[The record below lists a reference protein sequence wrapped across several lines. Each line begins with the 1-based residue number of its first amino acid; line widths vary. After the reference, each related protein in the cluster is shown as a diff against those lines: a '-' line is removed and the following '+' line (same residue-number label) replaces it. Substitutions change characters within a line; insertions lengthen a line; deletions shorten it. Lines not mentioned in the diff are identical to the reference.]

1 MDSEVIAEELQNI
14 EIEIH
19 DVEDE
24 IRELLARQEKL
35 YERRSELQ
43 DLLGTCPINVKD
55 VSATTTMQED
65 WSGPFEWD
73 SQADDIRL
81 NVFGISSYRPNQRE
95 IINAVMSG
103 RDVLVI
109 MAAGGGKS
117 FCYQLP
123 AILRPGIA
131 IVVSP
136 LLSLIQDQVMGL
148 VASGIPANM
157 LTSTTSK
164 EDEKS
169 IYKALEK
176 GEEDLKLLYV
186 TPEKVSKS
194 KRFMSKLEKCHH
206 AGRLSLISIDEA
218 HCCSQWGHDF
228 RPDYKNLGILKTQFP
243 NVPVVAL
250 TATATMKVQND
261 LIGMLH
267 IPKCVKFVST
277 VNRPNLFYM
286 VREKS
291 SVGKMV
297 IDEIAKY
304 IKESY
309 PNKESGIVYCFSR
322 KECEQV
328 ASELRERG
336 ISADY
341 YHADMD
347 VTAREKVHMRWS
359 KNKLQVIVGTV
370 AFGMGINKP
379 DVRFV
384 IHHSLSKSMETYYQE
399 SGRAGRDGLLSEC
412 LLFFRPADVPR
423 QSAMVFH
430 ENSGLQNLY
439 DIVRY
444 CQSKRQCRRSA
455 FFRHFAE
462 PLQECNGMCD
472 NCAFSSEIREVDA
485 SGHAKL
491 VISLLQ
497 AMQDVDQRMTML
509 QLVDRLKNKQ
519 RQLDFELKREEMEQ
533 LVVQLIIN
541 RVLKEEFQHTA
552 YATNAYVKVGP
563 TANLVMQGKKI
574 IKMELGSIL
583 NGMDDMRKSIKH
595 GVTSGLESK
604 LDELR
609 KELASHDEGIFPH
622 SVLSGQQISSISAN
636 LPKSIEELEKI
647 IGKLKTE
654 KYGERILE
662 EVKKYGNA
670 EQHPNNN
677 ELKEEESPEEDGHT
691 RKKLKTDKQV
701 IMVDSSNDEAEA

>member
-1 MDSEVIAEELQNI
+1 MEADEIAKELQNI
-14 EIEIH
+14 EFEIH
-19 DVEDE
+19 DVEE
-24 IRELLARQEKL
+24 QIRELIEKQEKL

-43 DLLGTCPINVKD
+43 VLLETCPIDVKVGSAPTNVQ
-55 VSATTTMQED
+55 AED
-65 WSGPFEWD
+65 WSRSFDWD
-73 SQADDIRL
+73 SQAEDIRF

-117 FCYQLP
+117 LCYQLP
-123 AILRPGIA
+123 AILRQGIA
-131 IVVSP
+131 LVVSP

-148 VASGIPANM
+148 VASGIPAHM

-164 EDEKS
+164 EDEKF
-169 IYKALEK
+169 IYKALEE

-261 LIGMLH
+261 LIEMLH

-291 SVGKMV
+291 SVGKIV
-297 IDEIAKY
+297 VDEIAKY

-328 ASELRERG
+328 ASELCERG

-347 VTAREKVHMRWS
+347 VNARDKVHMRWS
-359 KNKLQVIVGTV
+359 KNKLQIIVGTV

-399 SGRAGRDGLLSEC
+399 SGRAGRDGLPSEC
-412 LLFFRPADVPR
+412 LLFFRSADMPR
-423 QSAMVFH
+423 QSSMVFH

-439 DIVRY
+439 DIVQY

-472 NCAFSSEIREVDA
+472 SCAFSSEIKEVDA
-485 SGHAKL
+485 SGHSKL
-491 VISLLQ
+491 LISLVRE
-497 AMQDVDQRMTML
+497 MQEKDQRVTML
-509 QLVDRLKNKQ
+509 QLVDRVKNKQ
-519 RQLDFELKREEMEQ
+519 KQLDFELKREEMEQ
-533 LVVQLIIN
+533 LVVQLILD

-552 YATNAYVKVGP
+552 YATNSYVTVGP
-563 TANLVMQGKKI
+563 RANQVLQGKKI
-574 IKMELGSIL
+574 IKMDVTSTSKDVDGY
-583 NGMDDMRKSIKH
+583 RKSSKH
-595 GVTSGLESK
+595 GVTSGLEFK

-609 KELASHDEGIFPH
+609 KELASHDKEIFPH
-622 SVLSGQQISSISAN
+622 SVLSGQQISSISAH
-636 LPKSIEELEKI
+636 LPNSIEELEKI

-654 KYGERILE
+654 KYGGRILE

-670 EQHPNNN
+670 EHPNNEVLN
-677 ELKEEESPEEDGHT
+677 EEESSEIRPP
-691 RKKLKTDKQV
+691 RKKLKKANKQV
-701 IMVDSSNDEAEA
+701 IMVDSSNDESD

>member
-1 MDSEVIAEELQNI
+1 MEADEIAKELQNI
-14 EIEIH
+14 EFEIH
-19 DVEDE
+19 DVEE
-24 IRELLARQEKL
+24 QIRELIEKQEKL

-43 DLLGTCPINVKD
+43 VLLETCPIDVKVGSAPTNVQ
-55 VSATTTMQED
+55 AED
-65 WSGPFEWD
+65 WSRSFDWD
-73 SQADDIRL
+73 SQAEDIRF

-117 FCYQLP
+117 LCYQLP
-123 AILRPGIA
+123 AILRQGIA
-131 IVVSP
+131 LVVSP

-148 VASGIPANM
+148 VASGIPAHM

-164 EDEKS
+164 EDEKF

-261 LIGMLH
+261 LIEMLH

-286 VREKS
+286 VQEKS
-291 SVGKMV
+291 SVGKIV
-297 IDEIAKY
+297 VDEIAKY

-328 ASELRERG
+328 ASELCERG

-347 VTAREKVHMRWS
+347 VNAREKVHMRWS
-359 KNKLQVIVGTV
+359 KNKLQIIVGTV

-399 SGRAGRDGLLSEC
+399 SGRAGRDGLPSEC
-412 LLFFRPADVPR
+412 LLFFRSADMPR
-423 QSAMVFH
+423 QSSMVFH

-439 DIVRY
+439 DIVQY

-472 NCAFSSEIREVDA
+472 SCAFSSEIKEVDA
-485 SGHAKL
+485 SGHSKL
-491 VISLLQ
+491 LISLVRE
-497 AMQDVDQRMTML
+497 MQEKDQRVTML
-509 QLVDRLKNKQ
+509 QLVDRVKNKQ
-519 RQLDFELKREEMEQ
+519 KQLDFELKREEMEQ
-533 LVVQLIIN
+533 LVVQLILD

-552 YATNAYVKVGP
+552 YATNSYVTVGP
-563 TANLVMQGKKI
+563 RANQVLQGKKI
-574 IKMELGSIL
+574 IKMDVSSTSKDVDGY
-583 NGMDDMRKSIKH
+583 RKSSKH
-595 GVTSGLESK
+595 GVTSGLEFK

-609 KELASHDEGIFPH
+609 KELASHDKEIFPH
-622 SVLSGQQISSISAN
+622 SVLSGQQISSISAH
-636 LPKSIEELEKI
+636 LPNSIEELEKI

-654 KYGERILE
+654 KYGGRILE

-670 EQHPNNN
+670 EHPNNEVLN
-677 ELKEEESPEEDGHT
+677 EEESSEIRPP
-691 RKKLKTDKQV
+691 RKKLKKANKQV
-701 IMVDSSNDEAEA
+701 IMVDSSNDESD

>member
-1 MDSEVIAEELQNI
+1 MEADEIAKELQNI
-14 EIEIH
+14 EFEIH
-19 DVEDE
+19 DVEE
-24 IRELLARQEKL
+24 QIRELIEKQEKL

-43 DLLGTCPINVKD
+43 VLLETCPIDVKVGSAPTNVQ
-55 VSATTTMQED
+55 AED
-65 WSGPFEWD
+65 WSRSFDWD
-73 SQADDIRL
+73 SQAEDIRF

-117 FCYQLP
+117 LCYQLP
-123 AILRPGIA
+123 AILRQGIA
-131 IVVSP
+131 LVVSP

-148 VASGIPANM
+148 VASGIPAHM

-164 EDEKS
+164 EDEKF

-261 LIGMLH
+261 LIEMLH

-291 SVGKMV
+291 SVGKIV
-297 IDEIAKY
+297 VDEIAKY

-328 ASELRERG
+328 ASELCERG

-347 VTAREKVHMRWS
+347 VNAREKVHMRWS
-359 KNKLQVIVGTV
+359 KNKLQIIVGTV

-399 SGRAGRDGLLSEC
+399 SGRAGRDGLPSEC
-412 LLFFRPADVPR
+412 LLFFRSADMPR
-423 QSAMVFH
+423 QSSMVFH

-439 DIVRY
+439 DIVQY

-472 NCAFSSEIREVDA
+472 SCAFSSEIKEVDA
-485 SGHAKL
+485 SGHSKL
-491 VISLLQ
+491 LISLVRE
-497 AMQDVDQRMTML
+497 MQEKDQRVTML
-509 QLVDRLKNKQ
+509 QLVDRVKNKQ
-519 RQLDFELKREEMEQ
+519 KQLDFELKREEMEQ
-533 LVVQLIIN
+533 LVVQLILD

-552 YATNAYVKVGP
+552 YATNSYVTVGP
-563 TANLVMQGKKI
+563 RANQVLQGKKI
-574 IKMELGSIL
+574 IKMDVTSTSKDVDGY
-583 NGMDDMRKSIKH
+583 RKSSKH
-595 GVTSGLESK
+595 GVTSGLEFK

-609 KELASHDEGIFPH
+609 KELASHDKEIFPH
-622 SVLSGQQISSISAN
+622 SVLSGQQISSISAH
-636 LPKSIEELEKI
+636 LPNSIEELEKI

-654 KYGERILE
+654 KYGGRILE

-670 EQHPNNN
+670 EHPNNEVLN
-677 ELKEEESPEEDGHT
+677 EEESSEIRPP
-691 RKKLKTDKQV
+691 RKKLKKANKQV
-701 IMVDSSNDEAEA
+701 IMVDSSNDESD